1 MKKKT
6 LNDLSDLR
14 MVFSTNPENQDP
26 EDLPSDTPSS
36 TPFAKQN
43 LRIRVDRK
51 HRAGKEITLLEGLD
65 LNADELEAL
74 AKKLKSQCGIGGGV
88 DSEII
93 FLQGD
98 QRKKLPGILQ
108 KMGFG
113 KIKVV
118 SSQ

>member
-14 MVFSTNPENQDP
+14 MVFSTNPENQTPDRP
-26 EDLPSDTPSS
+26 ADAPSS

-51 HRAGKEITLLEGLD
+51 HRAGKELTLLEGLD

-88 DSEII
+88 DTEII

-108 KMGFG
+108 KMGFS

-118 SSQ
+118 RDQ

>member
-14 MVFSTNPENQDP
+14 MVYSTNPENQAPD
-26 EDLPSDTPSS
+26 DLPIDTPSS

-43 LRIRVDRK
+43 LRIRLDRK
-51 HRAGKEITLLEGLD
+51 HRAGKEVTLLEGFD
-65 LNADELEAL
+65 LSANELEAL

-108 KMGFG
+108 KMGFS

-118 SSQ
+118 RDQ